1 MKTDHFW
8 RFPPDT
14 SIREHR
20 ERWRCPF
27 PVFPGD
33 AKNWERGNT
42 NNITAVPGV
51 PNVPAARRGPAAVA
65 AGKVDCGSRLN
76 LEEGPTRP
84 ESRRFSRGRSPP
96 MTEPRHDRR

>member
-42 NNITAVPGV
+42 SNITAVPGV

-76 LEEGPTRP
+76 LEEGPHTTREQTVLAREISADDGAAP
-84 ESRRFSRGRSPP
+84 
-96 MTEPRHDRR
+96 